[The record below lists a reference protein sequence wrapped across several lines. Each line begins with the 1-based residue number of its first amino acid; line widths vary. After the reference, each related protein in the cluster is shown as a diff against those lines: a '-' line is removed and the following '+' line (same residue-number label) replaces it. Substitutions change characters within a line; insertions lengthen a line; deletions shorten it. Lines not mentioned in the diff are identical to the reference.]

1 MFKKSLLNSYVMSRR
16 STRVIKPRIRKI
28 LSETLPGD
36 LVDRLPKRWVQIG
49 DVLILPLREELLP
62 YKYEIAKV
70 YAEVLEVKTVLRK
83 GWILGEFREPHYEII
98 YGHDPVTVHKENGIL
113 YKLDASRI
121 MFSPANVKER
131 VRMASVAK
139 PNELVVDMFAGIGHL
154 SLPIAKHCKAKV
166 IAIEKSPYT
175 FRFLVENIELNGV
188 QDRMT
193 AYNIDNR
200 EFKGENIADRILM
213 GYVIST
219 HEFIPK
225 ALEIAKDEAVI
236 HYHNTVPERL
246 MPEEPFATFQKTARE
261 HGYEVELLEEH
272 VIKRYAPGVWHV
284 VLDLRVFKK

>member
-1 MFKKSLLNSYVMSRR
+1 MRKTKTQL
-16 STRVIKPRIRKI
+16 IKPRIREILSKI
-28 LSETLPGD
+28 LPKE
-36 LVDRLPKRWVQIG
+36 LVEKLPKRWSQIG

-62 YKYEIAKV
+62 YKHEIAKV
-70 YAEVLEVKTVLRK
+70 YAEVLGVKTVLRK

-98 YGHDPVTVHKENGIL
+98 YGNDPITVHKENGIL

-131 VRMASVAK
+131 VRMASIAK

-166 IAIEKSPYT
+166 IAIEKNPYT
-175 FRFLVENIELNGV
+175 FKFLVENIELNKV
-188 QDRMT
+188 QDKMS

-213 GYVIST
+213 GYVIKT

-225 ALEIAKDEAVI
+225 ALEIAKDEAII

-246 MPEEPFATFQKTARE
+246 MPKEPFGTFQKIARE
-261 HGYEVELLEEH
+261 HGYDAELLESRI
-272 VIKRYAPGVWHV
+272 IKRYSPGVWHV
-284 VLDLRVFKK
+284 VLDVRVFKK

>member
-1 MFKKSLLNSYVMSRR
+1 MRKTKTQL
-16 STRVIKPRIRKI
+16 IKPRIREILSKI
-28 LSETLPGD
+28 LPKE
-36 LVDRLPKRWVQIG
+36 LVEKLPKRWSQIG

-62 YKYEIAKV
+62 YKHEIAKV
-70 YAEVLEVKTVLRK
+70 YAEVLGVKTVLRK

-98 YGHDPVTVHKENGIL
+98 YGNDPITVHRENGIL

-131 VRMASVAK
+131 VRMASIAK

-166 IAIEKSPYT
+166 IAIEKNPYT
-175 FRFLVENIELNGV
+175 FKFLVENIELNKV
-188 QDRMT
+188 QDKMS

-213 GYVIST
+213 GYVIKT

-225 ALEIAKDEAVI
+225 ALEIAKDEAII

-246 MPEEPFATFQKTARE
+246 MPKEPFETFQKIAKE
-261 HGYEVELLEEH
+261 HGYDAELLESRI
-272 VIKRYAPGVWHV
+272 IKRYSPGVWHV
-284 VLDLRVFKK
+284 VLDVRVFKK

>member
-1 MFKKSLLNSYVMSRR
+1 MKRR
-16 STRVIKPRIRKI
+16 KTQLIKPRIREI
-28 LSETLPGD
+28 LSKTLPPE
-36 LVDRLPKRWVQIG
+36 LVNLLPKHWVQLG

-70 YAEVLEVKTVLRK
+70 YAEVLGVKTVLRK
-83 GWILGEFREPHYEII
+83 GKIGGEFRETNYEII
-98 YGHDPVTVHKENGIL
+98 YGNDPVTIHKENGIL
-113 YKLDASRI
+113 YKFDASKI

-131 VRMASVAK
+131 VRMASIAK
-139 PNELVVDMFAGIGHL
+139 PDELVVDMFAGVGHL
-154 SLPIAKHCKAKV
+154 SLPIAKHCGARV

-175 FRFLVENIELNGV
+175 FKFLVENIELNKV

-213 GYVIST
+213 GYVVRT

-246 MPEEPFATFQKTARE
+246 MPKEPFETFQKIARE
-261 HGYEVELLEEH
+261 HGYESELLESRI
-272 VIKRYAPGVWHV
+272 IKRYAPGVWHV
-284 VLDLRVFKK
+284 VLDIRVFKK